1 MYGTQYDSIVLVT
14 TSRAPRDTLDRERVL
29 SAAFDRAGSSGL
41 DSLTIRALAA
51 DLGVRPMAIYHY
63 VASKEELLDALVD
76 RVFAE
81 VYSPISGDWRS
92 ELHRRSTS
100 LREVLNRHPW
110 ALPFVE
116 TRAQPGLATLAHH
129 NAVIE
134 TLRSSGFSLLATAHA
149 YAILDAFVFGIVL
162 QEAMLAS
169 AGIDEPDPLVAG
181 MGLTRFPRVLELASL
196 YMAEPAHEFGASFE
210 VGLSVVL
217 DGIERLATQYPE
229 PDAQTSIG

>member
-1 MYGTQYDSIVLVT
+1 MVLVT

-29 SAAFDRAGSSGL
+29 SAAFDRAESSGL
-41 DSLTIRALAA
+41 NSLTIRALAA

-63 VASKEELLDALVD
+63 VASKDELVDALVD
-76 RVFAE
+76 RVFDQ
-81 VYSPISGDWRS
+81 VYSPAAGDWRG

-134 TLRSSGFSLLATAHA
+134 ALRSSGFSLMATAHA
-149 YAILDAFVFGIVL
+149 YAMLDAFVFGFVL

-169 AGIDEPDPLVAG
+169 AGISDPDPLVAS
-181 MGLTRFPRVLELASL
+181 MGLARFPRILELASL
-196 YMAEPAHEFGASFE
+196 YMTVPGHEFGASFE
-210 VGLSVVL
+210 VGLAIVL
-217 DGIERLATQYPE
+217 DGIERLRTLFPE
-229 PDAQTSIG
+229 VGETVANAAPE